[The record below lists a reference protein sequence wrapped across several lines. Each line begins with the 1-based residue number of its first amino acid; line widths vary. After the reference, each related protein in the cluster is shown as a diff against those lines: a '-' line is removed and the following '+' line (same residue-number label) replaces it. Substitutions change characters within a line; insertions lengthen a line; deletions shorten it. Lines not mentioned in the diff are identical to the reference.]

1 MHLPILKIQGK
12 RSCARR
18 DGTEVFDVKRI
29 IILNLKD
36 FSDKY
41 SSIQNLLNCVSIDFE
56 IISFRIV
63 ERIQEKNFSNKY
75 CIQNLL
81 NLSILK
87 IQWEEKGSYAKRDET
102 EVFDAKR
109 IQF

>member
-1 MHLPILKIQGK
+1 MYLPILKIQGK
-12 RSCARR
+12 RSYTRR
-18 DGTEVFDVKRI
+18 NEMEVFDVKRI
-29 IILNLKD
+29 IIFNLKN

-56 IISFRIV
+56 IISFRII

-87 IQWEEKGSYAKRDET
+87 IQWEEKGSCARR